1 MFRYVFPDVTAR
13 VIIIISLIVVILWNN
28 LVSLGNARYNLYS
41 PCPKRISH
49 CLLLLTQ
56 KEYGHDHRVP
66 LFAFISQCILLIFV
80 IVLIVLDIL
89 HVSFPESVM
98 LDLPRWI
105 LKYYA
110 IPMALLSVIDGVVYD
125 VKHKNDI

>member
-1 MFRYVFPDVTAR
+1 MFQYVFPNATSRAL
-13 VIIIISLIVVILWNN
+13 IIISLIVVILGNN
-28 LVSLGNARYNLYS
+28 MISLGNTRYNLYS

-56 KEYGHDHRVP
+56 KENGHNHRVP
-66 LFAFISQCILLIFV
+66 LFAFISQCVIFVFV

-89 HVSFPESVM
+89 HVSFPESVI

-105 LKYYA
+105 LKYYS
-110 IPMALLSVIDGVVYD
+110 IPIALLTVIDGVVYD

>member
-13 VIIIISLIVVILWNN
+13 ALIIISLIVVILWNN
-28 LVSLGNARYNLYS
+28 LVSLGNAQYNLYS

-105 LKYYA
+105 LKYYS
-110 IPMALLSVIDGVVYD
+110 IPMCLLTAIDGVVYD